1 MESILPTKL
10 SRQAAC
16 CHKSAYYDRIMMLP
30 EKEAVVFVIKV
41 HSNTLL
47 ARHPR
52 FKCLGNEHIQ
62 PLCKM

>member
-16 CHKSAYYDRIMMLP
+16 CHKSTYYDHVRMLP
-30 EKEAVVFVIKV
+30 EKEAIIFVRKV

-47 ARHPR
+47 ARNPV
-52 FKCLGNEHIQ
+52 FKCLSNHHIQ